1 VIASPSWIQYFTQQV
16 ANDGGFPFMISWQH
30 ATGTVSSE
38 FNGYYT
44 RSDFVNAFD
53 NSIQTGQAAQAANWR
68 TPK

>member
-1 VIASPSWIQYFTQQV
+1 
-16 ANDGGFPFMISWQH
+16 MISWQH

-53 NSIQTGQAAQAANWR
+53 NTIQTGQAAQAANWR